1 MMIVMTTSEL
11 LLRAAPSEYPLRPG
25 LYLTVNG
32 EHWRLYTDRNLDYI
46 EAQIKAAMNA
56 GNALAIET
64 DPPVDG
70 GQAAR
75 IVLSGKS
82 VPVVLLWEQPEGDSF

>member
-1 MMIVMTTSEL
+1 MMNGMTSSEL
-11 LLRAAPSEYPLRPG
+11 LLRAAPCESPLRPG

-64 DPPVDG
+64 DAPFDG

-82 VPVVLLWEQPEGDSF
+82 LPLVLLWEQPDGEPL